1 MKFDIAS
8 EILKTGHIPSGQ
20 KSGVKQDKG
29 FGKILEEN
37 MNTSAT
43 AKTAVNK
50 APELYGIREMQMAPF
65 PFMNRTPVYE
75 GMEQLLD
82 KLAAYQQ
89 KLGDTQVSLDEVAPL
104 LRDISRQ
111 SKQLT
116 DKAGLLAE
124 GDPLREI
131 ANQALVVSSL
141 EVMKYNRGDYSA

>member
-1 MKFDIAS
+1 MKFDVS
-8 EILKTGHIPSGQ
+8 EILKTTQVSSVQ
-20 KSGVKQDKG
+20 KSTVQEDKG
-29 FGKILEEN
+29 FGRILEES
-37 MNTSAT
+37 MNTCAPG
-43 AKTAVNK
+43 KTNVNK
-50 APELYGIREMQMAPF
+50 APGLYGIREIQMAPF
-65 PFMNRTPVYE
+65 PLMNRTPVYE

-89 KLGDTQVSLDEVAPL
+89 KLGDTQVSLDEVTPL

-116 DKAGLLAE
+116 DKAGLLPE